1 MTKIVDKKT
10 RQKIRKRRSGL
21 IKGSL
26 ERPRVVLHESNRY
39 LCVQAI
45 NDLAGHTIAFASTQD
60 FKEEDNNYSRKNKD
74 YAKKLGELFANKL
87 KKGGIK
93 KIVFDRNARLYH
105 GKNKVFCEAIREQ
118 EINF

>member
-10 RQKIRKRRSGL
+10 RQKIRKKRGNL

-26 ERPRVVLHESNRY
+26 ERPRVVLCESNRY
-39 LCVQAI
+39 LRVQAI
-45 NDLAGHTIAFASTQD
+45 DDLAGHTIASASTED
-60 FKEEDNNYSRKNKD
+60 FKEEDKKFSLKNKD
-74 YAKKLGELFANKL
+74 YARKLGKIFVDKL
-87 KKGGIK
+87 KKGGVK

-105 GKNKVFCEAIREQ
+105 GKSEAFCEAMREQ